1 MKYTLFMEDIFMNQR
16 RDRIAEL
23 INKEGTVS
31 FSRLKAAFPNISEMT
46 LRNDL
51 KALDK
56 DNRIVRVHGG
66 ARSIGVII
74 GADIA
79 YDIRAAQNTAEKR
92 LIAQKALK
100 LLTPGLSIFLDSG
113 STAIEIARHF
123 PDDSYMIFTSGINC
137 ALELTKLTNAR
148 AHLIGG
154 ELNRY
159 NLSVNGIRSINEIEH
174 LNFNMAFL
182 GTTGF
187 SLERGFTCAVEAEN
201 ELKRAIIRKADKVVV
216 LMDSRKVGI
225 VNTFTFASPN
235 EISTII
241 SDDKL
246 DEEIKKTLEANGTEV
261 L

>member
-1 MKYTLFMEDIFMNQR
+1 VANDRKEKIAKLLEQKGEVHLNQ
-16 RDRIAEL
+16 
-23 INKEGTVS
+23 
-31 FSRLKAAFPNISEMT
+31 LKALFPNVSEMT

-56 DNRIVRVHGG
+56 ENRIVRVHGG
-66 ARSIGVII
+66 ARSLGVII

-113 STAIEIARHF
+113 STAIEIASNF
-123 PDDSYMIFTSGINC
+123 PDEPYMIFTSGINC
-137 ALELTKLTNAR
+137 ALELTKLTKAR
-148 AHLIGG
+148 SHLIGG
-154 ELNRY
+154 EVNRN

-174 LNFNMAFL
+174 LNFNIAFL

-187 SLERGFTCAVEAEN
+187 SHERGFTCAVEAEN
-201 ELKRAIIRKADKVVV
+201 ELKRAVIRKADKVVV
-216 LMDSRKVGI
+216 LMDSQKVGI
-225 VNTFTFASPN
+225 VNTFTFAFPN

-246 DEEIKKTLEANGTEV
+246 DEEIKKTLELDGTKV

>member
-1 MKYTLFMEDIFMNQR
+1 MNFNIYMEDIYMNQR
-16 RDRIAEL
+16 RDSMAEL

-31 FSRLKAAFPNISEMT
+31 FARLKAAFPNISEMT
-46 LRNDL
+46 LRSDL

-56 DNRIVRVHGG
+56 ENRIVRVHGG

-74 GADIA
+74 GTDIA

-92 LIAQKALK
+92 MIAQKALK
-100 LLTPGLSIFLDSG
+100 LLTPGLSVFLDSG
-113 STAIEIARHF
+113 STAIEMASHF
-123 PDDSYMIFTSGINC
+123 PDDSYMIFTTGINC
-137 ALELTKLTNAR
+137 ALELTKLTKAR

-154 ELNRY
+154 EVNRN

-201 ELKRAIIRKADKVVV
+201 ELKRAIIRKADKVIV
-216 LMDSRKVGI
+216 LMDSRKVGK
-225 VNTFTFASPN
+225 VNTFTFALPN
-235 EISTII
+235 EISTVI

-246 DEEIKKTLEANGTEV
+246 DEDIRKMLQSDGTEV